1 MASQI
6 TNAQESSKIDSIK
19 ISDIVIIGNKK
30 TKNHI
35 IIRELDF
42 KSGDKI
48 ATSDTLKTFSESK
61 NKIFNTG
68 LFVVCDYQLIK
79 NTNGTHTFLI
89 HVKENWYIWP
99 LPYVDLGDRNFNEWW
114 QERDK
119 DLGRLIY
126 GIHFRH
132 DNFRGRNERLKLKL
146 EVGFAR
152 KYELFYTIPYINK
165 KRNAGLSWKISYSEN
180 KRVAYQTNLH
190 KLDYL
195 NADFNLRN
203 RFYFESSYN
212 YRQKFFLNHKISGK
226 VSLNSIN
233 DTIAQLNNNYFLDD
247 ETNQNYITLSYSIT
261 YDKRDIQY
269 YPLKGIY
276 LAGLIRKDGL
286 GIFEDLNQITIIT
299 EGSKYY
305 NISKALFGGNY
316 LRIKVSSPT
325 DQPYYN
331 TRGLGYN
338 EQFIRGYELYVID
351 GQHYL
356 QNRNELKL
364 RLLETRKNYASII
377 PVEQFQTIPI
387 SIYLSTFID
396 YGYVIDNSFN
406 PNNQLLSNT
415 SIYGYGLGLNIVSFY
430 DSVLRIELSKN
441 DLNETG
447 LFFHLDAAF

>member
-1 MASQI
+1 M
-6 TNAQESSKIDSIK
+6 
-19 ISDIVIIGNKK
+19 
-30 TKNHI
+30 
-35 IIRELDF
+35 
-42 KSGDKI
+42 
-48 ATSDTLKTFSESK
+48 
-61 NKIFNTG
+61 
-68 LFVVCDYQLIK
+68 
-79 NTNGTHTFLI
+79 
-89 HVKENWYIWP
+89 
-99 LPYVDLGDRNFNEWW
+99 
-114 QERDK
+114 
-119 DLGRLIY
+119 
-126 GIHFRH
+126 
-132 DNFRGRNERLKLKL
+132 
-146 EVGFAR
+146 
-152 KYELFYTIPYINK
+152 
-165 KRNAGLSWKISYSEN
+165 
-180 KRVAYQTNLH
+180 
-190 KLDYL
+190 
-195 NADFNLRN
+195 
-203 RFYFESSYN
+203 
-212 YRQKFFLNHKISGK
+212 
-226 VSLNSIN
+226 
-233 DTIAQLNNNYFLDD
+233 
-247 ETNQNYITLSYSIT
+247 SYSIT

-269 YPLKGIY
+269 YPLKGTY
-276 LAGLIRKDGL
+276 FAGLIRKDGL